1 MAGLDPAI
9 QSLPGDLWM
18 AGSGAGHEG
27 GEDCLLPI
35 AYCLL
40 PIAYCLLPIAYCLSS
55 LVDKITA
62 DSVRVT
68 PAMAPIWSSS

>member
-1 MAGLDPAI
+1 
-9 QSLPGDLWM
+9 M
-18 AGSGAGHEG
+18 AGSGAGHEEG
-27 GEDCLLPI
+27 KT

>member
-1 MAGLDPAI
+1 MREGKTAYCL
-9 QSLPGDLWM
+9 LPI
-18 AGSGAGHEG
+18 AY
-27 GEDCLLPI
+27 CLLPI